1 MILANAISQSEGL
14 PDAFSIFLG
23 QMEVSRQKQL
33 SIVFVVAQR
42 RESIRKQR
50 GALFSL
56 GAIKPPREANAQ
68 KQEVMRARPVLANIT
83 TMFQEGKERKILFY
97 AFCPLSCCAYPPPI
111 WAVFFLPLAL
121 RFLPGKPRANMLF
134 L

>member
-68 KQEVMRARPVLANIT
+68 KQEVMGVRLASRAVRLC
-83 TMFQEGKERKILFY
+83 FKRK
-97 AFCPLSCCAYPPPI
+97 A
-111 WAVFFLPLAL
+111 
-121 RFLPGKPRANMLF
+121 G
-134 L
+134 